1 MDPGDQIVANIVN
14 ELESAWNAADGV
26 AFARPFAE
34 DADFV
39 NIRGEHHRTR
49 EAIAKGHQGIFNSV
63 YKGSVVRLQV
73 AAVRTLAPT
82 VLLAHVNSTLKVPV
96 GPLAGEHSALFSL
109 VLVRDQDNWP
119 IAAFHNTLVT

>member
-1 MDPGDQIVANIVN
+1 MDPGDQIIADIVN
-14 ELESAWNAADGV
+14 ELERAWNAADGV

-49 EAIAKGHQGIFNSV
+49 EAIAKGHQAIFSTV

-73 AAVRTLAPT
+73 AAVRTLAPA
-82 VLLAHVNSTLKVPV
+82 VLLAHVKSTLKVPT
-96 GPLAGEHSALFSL
+96 GPLAGEHQALFSF
-109 VLVRDQDNWP
+109 VLVRDENNWP
-119 IAAFHNTLVT
+119 IVAFHNTLVT

>member
-14 ELESAWNAADGV
+14 ELERAWNAADGV

-49 EAIAKGHQGIFNSV
+49 EAIAKGHQAIFSSV
-63 YKGSVVRLQV
+63 YKGSLVRLQV
-73 AAVRTLAPT
+73 AAVRTLAPA
-82 VLLAHVNSTLKVPV
+82 VLLAHVKSTLKVPT
-96 GPLAGEHSALFSL
+96 GPLAGEHQALFSL
-109 VLVRDQDNWP
+109 VLVRHQDNWP
-119 IAAFHNTLVT
+119 IVAFHNTLVT

>member
-1 MDPGDQIVANIVN
+1 MDPADQIVASVVN

-49 EAIAKGHQGIFNSV
+49 EAIAKGHQAIFNTV

-82 VLLAHVNSTLKVPV
+82 VLLAHVKSTLKAPA
-96 GPLAGEHSALFSL
+96 GPLAGEHAALFSL

-119 IAAFHNTLVT
+119 IVAFHNTLVT

>member
-1 MDPGDQIVANIVN
+1 MDPADQIVANIVN
-14 ELESAWNAADGV
+14 ELERAWNAADGV

-49 EAIAKGHQGIFNSV
+49 EAIAKGHQAIFNSV
-63 YKGSVVRLQV
+63 YKGSVVRMQV

-82 VLLAHVNSTLKVPV
+82 VLLAHVKSTLKVPV
-96 GPLAGEHSALFSL
+96 GPLAGEHQALFSL
-109 VLVRDQDNWP
+109 VLVRDQDNWL
-119 IAAFHNTLVT
+119 IVAFHNTLVT

>member
-14 ELESAWNAADGV
+14 ELERAWNAADGI

-49 EAIAKGHQGIFNSV
+49 EAIAKGHQAIFSTV

-73 AAVRTLAPT
+73 SAVRTLTPA
-82 VLLAHVNSTLKVPV
+82 VLLAHVKSTLKVPT
-96 GPLAGEHSALFSL
+96 GPLAGEHQALFSF

-119 IAAFHNTLVT
+119 IVAFHNTLVT

>member
-1 MDPGDQIVANIVN
+1 MDAGDQIVVDVVN
-14 ELESAWNAADGV
+14 ELEKAWNAGDGV
-26 AFARPFAE
+26 AFARHFAE

-49 EAIAKGHQGIFNSV
+49 EAIAQGHQAIFNSI

-73 AAVRTLAPT
+73 AGVRTLAPA
-82 VLLAHVNSTLKVPV
+82 VLLAHVKSTLRVPT
-96 GPLAGEHSALFSL
+96 GPLDGEHAALFSI
-109 VLVRDQDNWP
+109 VLVRDQDDWR

>member
-1 MDPGDQIVANIVN
+1 METGDQIVANIVN
-14 ELESAWNAADGV
+14 ELERAWNAADGV

-49 EAIAKGHQGIFNSV
+49 EAIAKGHQAIFNTV
-63 YKGSVVRLQV
+63 YKGSVVRLHV
-73 AAVRTLAPT
+73 AAVRTLAPA
-82 VLLAHVNSTLKVPV
+82 VLLAHVKSTLKVPA
-96 GPLAGEHSALFSL
+96 GPLAGEHAALFSF

>member
-1 MDPGDQIVANIVN
+1 MDPADQIVANVVN
-14 ELESAWNAADGV
+14 ELERAWNAADGV

-49 EAIAKGHQGIFNSV
+49 EAIAKGHQAIFNSV
-63 YKGSVVRLQV
+63 YKGSVVRMQV
-73 AAVRTLAPT
+73 AAVRTLTPT
-82 VLLAHVNSTLKVPV
+82 VLLAHVKSTLKVPV
-96 GPLAGEHSALFSL
+96 GPLAGEHAALFSL

-119 IAAFHNTLVT
+119 IVAFHNTLVT

>member
-1 MDPGDQIVANIVN
+1 MDPADQTVANVVN
-14 ELESAWNAADGV
+14 ELEKAWNAADGV

-49 EAIAKGHQGIFNSV
+49 EAIAKGHEAIFNSV
-63 YKGSVVRLQV
+63 YKGSVVRMQV

-82 VLLAHVNSTLKVPV
+82 VLLAHVKSTLKVPV

-109 VLVRDQDNWP
+109 VLVRDRDNWSV
-119 IAAFHNTLVT
+119 AAFHNTLVT